1 MESITTEVVDD
12 KQRRDARGR
21 RIVGQE
27 RKAELLRA
35 YDGSDLSQREFARR
49 EGINF
54 HTFVEWLQRR
64 RRAPGTKPPP
74 RFQELSLPFVPKTSG
89 TVAAASLEVQL
100 ADGTTIRG
108 SNVEEIAQLLRL
120 IRC

>member
-21 RIVGQE
+21 RITGKERQE
-27 RKAELLRA
+27 ELLRA
-35 YDGSDLSQREFARR
+35 YDESDLSQREFARR

-64 RRAPGTKPPP
+64 RRAAGTKPPP
-74 RFQELSLPFVPKTSG
+74 RFQELSLPFTPKTSG
-89 TVAAASLEVQL
+89 TVATASLEVQL

-108 SNVEEIAQLLRL
+108 SNVEELAQLLRL

>member
-64 RRAPGTKPPP
+64 VSVRSRTYGSDLDRMLTNNQPQRPPHS
-74 RFQELSLPFVPKTSG
+74 EALL
-89 TVAAASLEVQL
+89 AAASWVVVLS
-100 ADGTTIRG
+100 D
-108 SNVEEIAQLLRL
+108 
-120 IRC
+120 

>member
-1 MESITTEVVDD
+1 M
-12 KQRRDARGR
+12 GR
-21 RIVGQE
+21 ERQE
-27 RKAELLRA
+27 ELLRA
-35 YDGSDLSQREFARR
+35 YDESDLSQREFARR
-49 EGINF
+49 EGVNF

-64 RRAPGTKPPP
+64 RRLAGAKPPP
-74 RFQELSLPFVPKTSG
+74 RFQELSLPFTPKTSG
-89 TVAAASLEVQL
+89 VVAAAALEVQL